1 MDLRDYYRQRAASI
15 TDEDMRKAAL
25 FLSEHVGRENAAS
38 KQELTLAI
46 YGKQTDSTE
55 RKAREVLNRLVT
67 ECGVAVG
74 SNSGT
79 SGYYIIETD
88 QERSEVIAEL
98 KSRSRELNDR
108 AFSLFNIKLPSP
120 TEGRRMQGGLF

>member
-25 FLSEHVGRENAAS
+25 FLSGHVGKANAAS

-55 RKAREVLNRLVT
+55 RKAREVMKRLVT

-108 AFSLFNIKLPSP
+108 AFSLFNIQLPSP
-120 TEGRRMQGGLF
+120 TEGRRMQKGLW

>member
-55 RKAREVLNRLVT
+55 RKAREVMQRLVT

-74 SNSGT
+74 SNSGAA
-79 SGYYIIETD
+79 GYYICAND
-88 QERSEVIAEL
+88 DERREVIAEL
-98 KSRSRELNDR
+98 RSRARQLTDR
-108 AFSLFNIKLPSP
+108 AFSLFNVNLPSP
-120 TEGRRMQGGLF
+120 TSGQRMQKGLW